1 MPEPV
6 RKIAEEALP
15 SEPSIEP
22 SITPPINP
30 HKSRHPE
37 RSEAE
42 SKDPR
47 LHFDRSPDPID
58 SIEKLTQSNE
68 PQLRIL
74 LYDQPLPA
82 KKPPT
87 RAQTLYHHFFRRFFD
102 NDTLSVEGETQ
113 STVIRVLAFVAVPA
127 LMFAFWLLPS
137 YPGKPLRLVEADRY
151 FFVLY
156 SFVVMGT
163 ITTFE
168 WDMLFPDRA
177 DFLILL
183 PMPLQAREL
192 FAAKARALLAVLG
205 LFFFSANIFGLI
217 LFPAVSTSSQG
228 NYFATFG
235 PHLVAVAFSGAFAAF
250 TVLAIQGL
258 SLCLLPSA
266 WYRFFATAVQF
277 CSITLLVLLFLLYP
291 LFSSRMIVLLR
302 NPPPM
307 ASFLPPLWFLALYE
321 HILGNVPA
329 VSEHLV
335 HLGLWSTPIS
345 TVIAVIAYPFAWA
358 RQKKRALEG
367 ASHSNGPARNIL
379 TPLLHRTVIR
389 RPQERAIFHFISQ
402 TLFRSTHYQI
412 YLTLYAGVG
421 LALGLC
427 TILNLRPSGNGGLAL
442 ALSSTGLH
450 TFLPLLLFWM
460 IVGLRAAFS
469 FPVDLRARWVFPINL
484 LHTGLYPG
492 KAAHAARHWTLL
504 ASIALT
510 AILLATLLTLHWS
523 YWSLFIQTFAGI
535 AFCLLFNK
543 VMFLGRTQIPFTR
556 PRLPGRAGLPLVLTL
571 YAALFPAMVLLTVY
585 LELSAETQLKPLL
598 YILLGIPALHL
609 ILKKTDQ
616 LAQAGIIGGFPEDET
631 DPGPQTLGLF
641 Q

>member
-6 RKIAEEALP
+6 RKIVEEALP

-58 SIEKLTQSNE
+58 SIEKLTPSNE
-68 PQLRIL
+68 PQLNIL

-151 FFVLY
+151 FFVVY
-156 SFVVMGT
+156 SFVIMGT

-183 PMPLQAREL
+183 PMPLHAREL
-192 FAAKARALLAVLG
+192 FVAKAKALLAVLG
-205 LFFFSANIFGLI
+205 LFFFAANVFGLV
-217 LFPAVSTSSQG
+217 LFPAVSTSSHG
-228 NYFATFG
+228 NYFATVW
-235 PHLVAVAFSGAFAAF
+235 PHFVAVTFAGAFAAF

-258 SLCLLPSA
+258 SLCLLPSS
-266 WYRFFATAVQF
+266 WYRFFATIVQL

-291 LFSSRMIVLLR
+291 LFSSRMTLLLR

-307 ASFLPPLWFLALYE
+307 ANFLPPLWFLALYE

-329 VSEHLV
+329 VSENLMR
-335 HLGLWSTPIS
+335 LGLWSAPIS
-345 TVIAVIAYPFAWA
+345 TLIAVLAYPFAWA

-367 ASHSNGPARNIL
+367 ASQTNRPARNIL
-379 TPLLHRTVIR
+379 TPLLHRTLLR

-421 LALGLC
+421 LALGIC
-427 TILNLRPSGNGGLAL
+427 TILNLHATSNGSLVL
-442 ALSSTGLH
+442 ALSSPGLH

-510 AILLATLLTLHWS
+510 AILLAMLLALHWS
-523 YWSLFIQTFAGI
+523 YWSLFIQTFAGV
-535 AFCLLFNK
+535 AFCLLFNN

-556 PRLPGRAGLPLVLTL
+556 AGASGRSGLTILLVLYGALFPSLLFLTLILEMNAEANPLFIVRLVLTALVL
-571 YAALFPAMVLLTVY
+571 YALLR
-585 LELSAETQLKPLL
+585 LL
-598 YILLGIPALHL
+598 DH
-609 ILKKTDQ
+609 
-616 LAQAGIIGGFPEDET
+616 LAQQGIIGGFPEDET
-631 DPGPQTLGLF
+631 DPGPQTLNLF